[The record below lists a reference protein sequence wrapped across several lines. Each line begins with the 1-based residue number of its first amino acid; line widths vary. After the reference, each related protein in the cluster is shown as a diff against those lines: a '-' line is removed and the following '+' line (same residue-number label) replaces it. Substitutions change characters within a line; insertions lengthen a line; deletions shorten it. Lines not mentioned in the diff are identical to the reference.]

1 MHIILNSTHIKRT
14 TTLSGK
20 YLTEIWVDK
29 MNWSMNKKAMNIWT
43 EKLNIYELKKDNW
56 DIEEIKPRYDY
67 KK

>member
-29 MNWSMNKKAMNIWT
+29 MNWSVNKKAMNTWI

-56 DIEEIKPRYDY
+56 DIEEIKLRYDY